1 MLRFF
6 TYFLSNLLLLI
17 IQVGFP
23 GGSDNKDA
31 AFNMGDWVNFLTK
44 IKQIILPKD
53 RLCYSNLTVFF
64 RNNFMHFGVCV
75 YIYIYTHIYTHTYI
89 YIHTYIGEGNC
100 NPLQYSCLENSMDI
114 RAWQAT
120 VHGVTRV
127 RHYLETKHHHIYI
140 HIYMNTLF
148 YTFIC
153 RYAST

>member
-1 MLRFF
+1 MAQTVKMLPSIRE
-6 TYFLSNLLLLI
+6 TGSIFL
-17 IQVGFP
+17 QKF
-23 GGSDNKDA
+23 
-31 AFNMGDWVNFLTK
+31 
-44 IKQIILPKD
+44 KQIILPKD

-64 RNNFMHFGVCV
+64 RNNFMHFGV
-75 YIYIYTHIYTHTYI
+75 
-89 YIHTYIGEGNC
+89 YIHTHTHTHIEEGNC

-148 YTFIC
+148 YIFIC